1 MVAGGFAPMCFS
13 LLLRGCSIKGEA
25 IIYTHALM
33 FVYIYIYIHAYTY
46 TYTCIHMYIYI
57 YNIS

>member
-1 MVAGGFAPMCFS
+1 MCFS